1 MQCTGAAKP
10 GLFKWTITCRG
21 PVIAVVLSFN
31 NGTRNRTSNLIENSV
46 VAPKNRNTLE
56 RIAFVCTIASA
67 TSLAIIIAMT
77 WTTALRINA
86 IPDVAAWQ
94 HYQDTGNGPWNH
106 NGEMAVYVDYV
117 FFASAIT
124 LVSGLTLVVFARVV
138 GRRLLGGTAITA
150 AVVIMWYHFQ
160 LID

>member
-1 MQCTGAAKP
+1 
-10 GLFKWTITCRG
+10 
-21 PVIAVVLSFN
+21 
-31 NGTRNRTSNLIENSV
+31 
-46 VAPKNRNTLE
+46 
-56 RIAFVCTIASA
+56 
-67 TSLAIIIAMT
+67 MT

-124 LVSGLTLVVFARVV
+124 LVSGLTLAVFARAV
-138 GRRLLGGTAITA
+138 GRHLLGGTAITA
-150 AVVIMWYHFQ
+150 AVVIMWYHLQ

>member
-1 MQCTGAAKP
+1 M
-10 GLFKWTITCRG
+10 
-21 PVIAVVLSFN
+21 
-31 NGTRNRTSNLIENSV
+31 TRT
-46 VAPKNRNTLE
+46 A
-56 RIAFVCTIASA
+56 
-67 TSLAIIIAMT
+67 
-77 WTTALRINA
+77 ALRINA

-94 HYQDTGNGPWNH
+94 HYQDTGNGAWNH

-124 LVSGLTLVVFARVV
+124 LVSGLTLAVFARAV

>member
-1 MQCTGAAKP
+1 
-10 GLFKWTITCRG
+10 
-21 PVIAVVLSFN
+21 
-31 NGTRNRTSNLIENSV
+31 LIENSV
-46 VAPKNRNTLE
+46 VVPQYRKVLD
-56 RIAFVCTIASA
+56 RIAFGCTIASA
-67 TSLAIIIAMT
+67 TSLAIIVAMT
-77 WTTALRINA
+77 WAAAQRINA

-106 NGEMAVYVDYV
+106 NGEMTLYVDYM
-117 FFASAIT
+117 FFASAMT
-124 LVSGLTLVVFARVV
+124 FVSGLTTAVFARAV

>member
-1 MQCTGAAKP
+1 
-10 GLFKWTITCRG
+10 
-21 PVIAVVLSFN
+21 
-31 NGTRNRTSNLIENSV
+31 
-46 VAPKNRNTLE
+46 
-56 RIAFVCTIASA
+56 
-67 TSLAIIIAMT
+67 MT

-124 LVSGLTLVVFARVV
+124 LVSGLTLAVFARAV

-150 AVVIMWYHFQ
+150 AVVIMWYHLQ